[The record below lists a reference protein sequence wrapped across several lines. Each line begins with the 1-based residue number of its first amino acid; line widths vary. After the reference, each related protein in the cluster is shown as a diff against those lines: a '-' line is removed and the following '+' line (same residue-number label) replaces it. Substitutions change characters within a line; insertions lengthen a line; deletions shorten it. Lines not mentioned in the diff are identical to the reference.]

1 MKKVLKKIISIALA
15 AVLMVSGV
23 FVLSSCSNKKA
34 LEVAAIGTFEDG
46 NETKGSWITKLS
58 ERVGLTEYESS
69 TDRKST
75 RLNSSHS

>member
-46 NETKGSWITKLS
+46 NETKGSWIKMLS
-58 ERVGLTEYESS
+58 ERVGLTEYES
-69 TDRKST
+69 
-75 RLNSSHS
+75 